1 MFAKLLLVILV
12 MAATACVLLVNRQ
25 QRIDTAHRM
34 ARVHQQVL
42 SQQQQ
47 LWTLRRD
54 IAIESQPDRIREAVD
69 EIGGIWSPIVLAGR
83 EPL

>member
-12 MAATACVLLVNRQ
+12 MAATACALLVNRQ
-25 QRIDTAHRM
+25 QRIDTAHRT

-69 EIGGIWSPIVLAGR
+69 EIGGVWSPIVIAGR

>member
-12 MAATACVLLVNRQ
+12 MAATACALLVNRQ
-25 QRIDTAHRM
+25 LRIDTAHRT
-34 ARVHQQVL
+34 AQLHQEL
-42 SQQQQ
+42 LRQQQQ

-54 IAIESQPDRIREAVD
+54 LAIESRPDRLREAID
-69 EIGGIWSPIVLAGR
+69 EIGGQWSPIVLPGR